1 MTKFT
6 ESPEPKAQ
14 AGLSCSDLLAIP
26 SSEEKRIGFAHD
38 RDLENGKEENNDC
51 NYSFPFVNSG
61 NEKLFKMQ
69 TGIAGV
75 RLLRTGGWASF
86 LALQKVC
93 LKKTGGALRGEQKQQ
108 GSIWKVLLS
117 GEPRKSS
124 GAMQDIQGEI
134 KASKADSEGEHEM
147 VVRLEKIETRSRCSI
162 RNQRKASQANMGE
175 VEAGRSFKTG
185 NHNSDFG
192 MLRSRIS
199 EAHGKPLEVRHV
211 VEQPR
216 KGLAHRPYSSAFVIR
231 LNRIGSTARGFPLF
245 KYSTA
250 FCV

>member
-1 MTKFT
+1 MIQSELTN
-6 ESPEPKAQ
+6 EANAPA
-14 AGLSCSDLLAIP
+14 ALCSKDLLAVP
-26 SSEEKRIGFAHD
+26 SNNKIGGFTHD
-38 RDLENGKEENNDC
+38 RDLENGKEENNAC

-75 RLLRTGGWASF
+75 QLLRTGGRASF

-93 LKKTGGALRGEQKQQ
+93 LKKTGGALRGEQRQQ

-124 GAMQDIQGEI
+124 GAMQGIQGEI
-134 KASKADSEGEHEM
+134 KASKTDSEGEHEM
-147 VVRLEKIETRSRCSI
+147 VVRLEKIEARSRCSI

-185 NHNSDFG
+185 NYNSAFR

-199 EAHGKPLEVRHV
+199 EAHGKPLEIRHG
-211 VEQPR
+211 VEQSR
-216 KGLAHRPYSSAFVIR
+216 KGLAHRPHSSAFVIR
-231 LNRIGSTARGFPLF
+231 LNQIGSTARGFPLF